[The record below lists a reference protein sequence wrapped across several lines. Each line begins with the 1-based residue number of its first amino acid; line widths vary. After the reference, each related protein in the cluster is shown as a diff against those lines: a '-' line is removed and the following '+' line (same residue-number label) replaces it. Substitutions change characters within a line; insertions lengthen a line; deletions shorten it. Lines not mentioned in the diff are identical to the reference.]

1 MRKSTLLRN
10 IIIIVVFA
18 LAVLTGLST
27 LLLSI
32 IGKGVYAQQ
41 KADEIIPRAE
51 SIARELVSAVERNTP
66 PMELRRNLLEKGLIV
81 SGSPVY
87 MFDVNGDGISTESKE
102 SEYDEGITLIKKYFK
117 KLTSSSIKICRAMK

>member
-10 IIIIVVFA
+10 IIVIVVLA

-51 SIARELVSAVERNTP
+51 SIGSLCRRSNET
-66 PMELRRNLLEKGLIV
+66 LRRW
-81 SGSPVY
+81 SCAA
-87 MFDVNGDGISTESKE
+87 
-102 SEYDEGITLIKKYFK
+102 
-117 KLTSSSIKICRAMK
+117 ICLKRA